1 MNASKMGIL
10 GDGLRKA
17 TQDIDNFTLSTLDH
31 TALYYTVN
39 HLMPVNSTE
48 LRKLGIFLGT
58 SIAYN
63 LLLSRVQSSENS
75 GMGR

>member
-1 MNASKMGIL
+1 MNASKMGIM

-31 TALYYTVN
+31 TALYFTVET
-39 HLMPVNSTE
+39 LMPSNSTY
-48 LRKLGIFLGT
+48 LRKLGIFLGA
-58 SIAYN
+58 SIGYN
-63 LLLSRVQSSENS
+63 LLLSRVQSSESS